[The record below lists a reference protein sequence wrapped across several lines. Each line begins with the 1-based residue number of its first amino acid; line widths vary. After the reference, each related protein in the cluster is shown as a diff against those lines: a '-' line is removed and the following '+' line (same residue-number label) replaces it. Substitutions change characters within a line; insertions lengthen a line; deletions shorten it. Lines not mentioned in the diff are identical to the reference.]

1 MPRCRFQPDQWAQ
14 WIQDR
19 SFSNFSVADFCA
31 NHQLPVHSF
40 YFWRR
45 KLASH
50 SKPKKRKN
58 LADAKLAE
66 NALQF
71 IPLATSGLLAQVVV
85 SKFGDHLPGYRQE
98 DIFSRHGMEMRRC
111 TLYDWVSGV
120 ADLCLPLYQR
130 MQQRV
135 LESFSIHT
143 DDTTVKLV
151 DKHLRSTKPARFWCY
166 QGDAEHPYA

>member
-111 TLYDWVSGV
+111 TLYDWVSV
-120 ADLCLPLYQR
+120 SVQR
-130 MQQRV
+130 PSRFFGAV
-135 LESFSIHT
+135 GLANWAKRGHT
-143 DDTTVKLV
+143 LWPSGATDPGGIEAIS
-151 DKHLRSTKPARFWCY
+151 RW
-166 QGDAEHPYA
+166 